1 MKVLVLGATG
11 GTGLQMVKRALYSGH
26 EVTALIRNASALQEY
41 KGQITITTGDPL
53 DQPQLRTALQEQDAV
68 LSGLGPRVP
77 VAKSDAHLL
86 RTFATSLTAAMEQ
99 SAVRRLVIISSAFL
113 FKDALVPPAYLLGKL
128 MFPSVVKDTTDL
140 EQIVQGSNTDW
151 TIVRPPQLTDQ
162 SFTGKY
168 RERIG
173 HLPFAGFKIS
183 RADVADY
190 FIKALNLE
198 TVVHKVVGISK

>member
-11 GTGLQMVKRALYSGH
+11 GTGLQVVKRALYSGH
-26 EVTALIRNASALQEY
+26 EVTALVRNAGALQEY
-41 KGQITITTGDPL
+41 EGQITITTGDPL

-128 MFPSVVKDTTDL
+128 VFPSVVKDTTDL

-168 RERIG
+168 RERID

-198 TVVHKVVGISK
+198 TVVHKVVGISN

>member
-1 MKVLVLGATG
+1 
-11 GTGLQMVKRALYSGH
+11 
-26 EVTALIRNASALQEY
+26 
-41 KGQITITTGDPL
+41 
-53 DQPQLRTALQEQDAV
+53 
-68 LSGLGPRVP
+68 
-77 VAKSDAHLL
+77 
-86 RTFATSLTAAMEQ
+86 MEQ

-140 EQIVQGSNTDW
+140 EQIVQSSNTDW

-162 SFTGKY
+162 SYTGKY
-168 RERIG
+168 RERIN

-190 FIKALNLE
+190 FIKALSLE
-198 TVVHKVVGISK
+198 AVVHKVVGISN